1 MQVYSEDPRL
11 LCISRDKLLNEKNA
25 RQRVSLTLRELIDA
39 LHEAFK
45 TDRVN
50 IDEVQNLMASYRSN
64 PLEWKKYAK
73 FDRYR

>member
-11 LCISRDKLLNEKNA
+11 FCISRDKLLNEKNA
-25 RQRVSLTLRELIDA
+25 RQRISLTLRELIDA

-45 TDRVN
+45 TDHVN